1 VYKVFDVIDADSTV
15 PLTLGLNYY
24 TGYMAPVNLNVLHLP
39 YLYFG
44 FLPITHAQNN
54 NVQGIKVRCVTTH
67 VVATSGSNRLTL
79 FSRQL
84 FQSKY
89 TVALHP
95 SICVSV
101 TSRCALETDE
111 GIKVVFF

>member
-1 VYKVFDVIDADSTV
+1 MPTFVVCIYKVFDVTDADSTL

-67 VVATSGSNRLTL
+67 DCCCYEW
-79 FSRQL
+79 Q
-84 FQSKY
+84 
-89 TVALHP
+89 
-95 SICVSV
+95 
-101 TSRCALETDE
+101 
-111 GIKVVFF
+111 